1 MIHQIIGWGAVVVG
15 GFILLGTLFSRHG
28 MKESM
33 TSLPIGIVVVLIG
46 LWQLGVVPLGE
57 FLSSFTGVGKR

>member
-1 MIHQIIGWGAVVVG
+1 MIHLIIGWGAVAVG
-15 GFILLGTLFSRHG
+15 AFILLGTLISRHG

-33 TSLPIGIVVVLIG
+33 TSLPIGIAVVVIG

-57 FLSSFTGVGKR
+57 LLSSFTGVGKR

>member
-1 MIHQIIGWGAVVVG
+1 MIHLIIGWGAVAVG
-15 GFILLGTLFSRHG
+15 AFILLCTLISRHG

-33 TSLPIGIVVVLIG
+33 TSLPIGIAVVVIG

-57 FLSSFTGVGKR
+57 LLSSFTGVGKR

>member
-1 MIHQIIGWGAVVVG
+1 MIHQIIGWAAVAVGA
-15 GFILLGTLFSRHG
+15 FIVIGTLFSRHG

-33 TSLPIGIVVVLIG
+33 TSLPIGLLVVVIG

-57 FLSSFTGVGKR
+57 LLSSFTGVGKR

>member
-1 MIHQIIGWGAVVVG
+1 MIHQIIGWGAVAIG
-15 GFILLGTLFSRHG
+15 AFILLGTLFSRHG

-57 FLSSFTGVGKR
+57 MLSSFTGVGRR